1 MDQQCPSMGLP
12 LNIAFSLSHLL
23 TCSHNPRVR
32 SPGFQKVVPQPSR
45 GEDKG
50 NGGEWRDNEGD
61 IGKPGVVDPAFG
73 AHVDAQGQEIH
84 QSLVKG
90 EHRDAIDSDVEEGE
104 ETKLDQIVDISLKS
118 RPNAPYHQSWH
129 AQHASLK
136 TNNYV
141 HCVQP
146 ICTSK
151 CCLITSLNFRFSV
164 NFFHGVFFFLSDGS

>member
-12 LNIAFSLSHLL
+12 LNIPFSLSHLL

-104 ETKLDQIVDISLKS
+104 ETKLDQVVDISLKS
-118 RPNAPYHQSWH
+118 RPNAPYYQSWH
-129 AQHASLK
+129 AQPNHSPRASEGALETANLGSPTHQAGMEHAPLEAQK
-136 TNNYV
+136 P
-141 HCVQP
+141 VQG
-146 ICTSK
+146 
-151 CCLITSLNFRFSV
+151 N
-164 NFFHGVFFFLSDGS
+164 